1 MPDDGQDAVVEGV
14 GVCGPVG
21 IRVVLG
27 AGHDVVHEVEVEI
40 EEFAAAELVYQPS

>member
-21 IRVVLG
+21 VRVVLG
-27 AGHDVVHEVEVEI
+27 VGQDFVHEVEVEI
-40 EEFAAAELVYQPS
+40 EEFAAVELVYQPS